1 MSGSRP
7 PRHLISPGALEN
19 RYGIASASG
28 AAGVIEYRAYIVGD
42 DGHFLGYEPL
52 ICADDSEAIT
62 KARCLVR
69 DHDVELWNGTRLVV
83 RLSHTSPG

>member
-1 MSGSRP
+1 
-7 PRHLISPGALEN
+7 
-19 RYGIASASG
+19 
-28 AAGVIEYRAYIVGD
+28 VIEYRAYIVGD

-69 DHDVELWNGTRLVV
+69 DHDVELWNGTRLGAPQSHFP
-83 RLSHTSPG
+83 RLALPIKPKEASN

>member
-1 MSGSRP
+1 M
-7 PRHLISPGALEN
+7 
-19 RYGIASASG
+19 
-28 AAGVIEYRAYIVGD
+28 IEYRAYIVGD